1 MALGW
6 KFSRPAWCFHCCW
19 NLCVRSSFRHCWG
32 HTCTSIRAWRN
43 RSAAVRRIAKA
54 FEAHRP
60 TMRVLVPLIAFFGE
74 TLTAPMTIA
83 AVRKRSMFW
92 SRAIIHRILRCSLLM
107 TVLAVAPACAEQG
120 FDNVAGSWS
129 GSGSMKP
136 SDGARERVRCK
147 VDYNIKNAGQSVKM
161 NVRCASDAYK
171 MDLSA
176 NIDQNGTALSGNWFE
191 SQYRQGG
198 KVSGQNVNG
207 LIEAKVESDTI
218 IALLTVRTKGNH
230 QTFVMEAPGAWVSQV
245 SIDLV
250 RDPR

>member
-1 MALGW
+1 M
-6 KFSRPAWCFHCCW
+6 F
-19 NLCVRSSFRHCWG
+19 
-32 HTCTSIRAWRN
+32 RN
-43 RSAAVRRIAKA
+43 RTTV
-54 FEAHRP
+54 
-60 TMRVLVPLIAFFGE
+60 
-74 TLTAPMTIA
+74 
-83 AVRKRSMFW
+83 
-92 SRAIIHRILRCSLLM
+92 HRILRCLFLM
-107 TVLAVAPACAEQG
+107 SIFAAAPAYAEPS
-120 FDNVAGSWS
+120 FDSVAGSWS

-136 SDGARERVRCK
+136 SDGPRERVRCK
-147 VDYNIKNAGQSVKM
+147 VDYAVRNAGQSVKM

-198 KVSGQNVNG
+198 KVSGQNGNG
-207 LIEAKVESDTI
+207 LIEAKVESDTNI
-218 IALLTVRTKGNH
+218 SFLTVPTKGNH